1 MLGKKKNKEFAF
13 PRQIS
18 MYLILDMMN
27 LPKAKVADIFK
38 RDHSTV
44 IYASDKIAELMKTD
58 SRLAVEVEDIRKMLL
73 KQ

>member
-27 LPKAKVADIFK
+27 LPKVTVANIFK
-38 RDHSTV
+38 RDHATV
-44 IYASDKIAELMKTD
+44 IYASDKIAEQLKTD
-58 SRLAVEVEDIRKMLL
+58 DKLKVEINDIRKMLL